1 MSENNKQPLIE
12 SLEQRRLLSAS
23 LHGGLL
29 AIKGTSAANEI
40 EIEVE
45 HGNVMVTM
53 DGVSKSFAMD
63 DVRRI
68 RAVGGRGNDDIHFNS
83 AGGKLNVSMLLLG
96 GAGDDTLVGASGDD
110 NIKGGGGDEFVHGI
124 TLKLRGG
131 WIDALQ
137 ALEG

>member
-1 MSENNKQPLIE
+1 MSSNSNPMVE

-53 DGVSKSFAMD
+53 DGVSKSFDLGA
-63 DVRRI
+63 VRRI
-68 RAVGGRGNDDIHFNS
+68 RAVGGKGNDDIHFNG

-96 GAGDDTLVGASGDD
+96 GAGDDTLV
-110 NIKGGGGDEFVHGI
+110 
-124 TLKLRGG
+124 
-131 WIDALQ
+131 
-137 ALEG
+137 